1 VGKRVNIGIYIGPQD
16 TDIAAW
22 FNLLQENKQSRA
34 KWARGLLCA
43 YALHQKL
50 PIGTINPNAPLV
62 METAAPASNTALL
75 FGTGN
80 SQAET
85 KRRDRYGYGWQ
96 IRGPHREFITG
107 SVINI
112 SISKA
117 EVLPILD
124 ETWRNGHARAT
135 FLKSLIRDNLEYGE
149 QAIAPKLEDLQKV
162 YAAYMVRENSRKVR
176 RDVDI
181 QQPGK
186 GRQDSGTVQE
196 GQYRGGKT
204 RRDDKPQQNHGPEPR
219 DNPYK
224 RQEPHRQPGQGAG
237 ERPETR
243 RQQESERTGQP
254 SQKAFDFTDIEP
266 DKPKPPV
273 QGLEKNP
280 LLSQI

>member
-1 VGKRVNIGIYIGPQD
+1 MGNRVNIGIYIGPQD

-62 METAAPASNTALL
+62 KEPAAPASDTTLL
-75 FGTGN
+75 FGTGS

-96 IRGPHREFITG
+96 IRGPHREFIVG

-112 SISKA
+112 SVSKA

-124 ETWRNGHARAT
+124 ETWKNGHARAT
-135 FLKSLIRDNLEYGE
+135 FLKSLIRNNLEYGE
-149 QAIAPKLEDLQKV
+149 VAVAPKLEDLQKV
-162 YAAYMVRENSRKVR
+162 YAAYIVQENSRKVR
-176 RDVDI
+176 RDDV
-181 QQPGK
+181 QQPWK
-186 GRQDSGTVQE
+186 CRQSSGNGQKEQSSGQE
-196 GQYRGGKT
+196 PH
-204 RRDDKPQQNHGPEPR
+204 RDDKPQQNYGPEHR
-219 DNPYK
+219 DIPYK
-224 RQEPHRQPGQGAG
+224 RQGPHSQHRQGEQSEKQRRQNA
-237 ERPETR
+237 ERPV
-243 RQQESERTGQP
+243 RQ
-254 SQKAFDFTDIEP
+254 SQKAFDFTGVEP
-266 DKPKPPV
+266 DEPKPPI